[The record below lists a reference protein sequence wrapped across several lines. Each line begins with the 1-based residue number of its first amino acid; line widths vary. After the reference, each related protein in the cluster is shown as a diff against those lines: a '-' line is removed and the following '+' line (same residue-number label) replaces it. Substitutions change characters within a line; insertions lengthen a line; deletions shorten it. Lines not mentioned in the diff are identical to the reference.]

1 MSDITA
7 TKPARSHKSKKEQR
21 KKSTVRVI
29 NGGFIERT
37 RKPVITGE
45 GDLKSRMIRV
55 DADFADYLRR
65 TAMKE
70 GISLT
75 AVTRNL
81 YLSGILNG

>member
-1 MSDITA
+1 MSNT

-21 KKSTVRVI
+21 KKSTVRMH
-29 NGGFIERT
+29 GGFMERT

-55 DADFADYLRR
+55 DADFAEYLRR

-70 GISLT
+70 GVSLT